1 MKMVVGLSAP
11 THACKYY
18 DDTQLTSTYT
28 FAQSLKPKG
37 WTSTAL
43 ISDTTTESSVK
54 LVWVLTGDV
63 DGSWSGA

>member
-1 MKMVVGLSAP
+1 MGLADAIRVMKMVVGLSAP

-37 WTSTAL
+37 
-43 ISDTTTESSVK
+43 
-54 LVWVLTGDV
+54 
-63 DGSWSGA
+63 